1 MKKLD
6 LDIFLF
12 ESVLPNELCE
22 KLYTLGTSINSSV
35 RLDLIIEDKSLFYEF
50 NNFWVQNIE
59 NEYLN
64 EYLKLYKP
72 EEGIGFS
79 SGNDAVNFLKE
90 YNKTKWRDLFLLYY
104 DKYKLSDGHKNVH
117 WDFSNITM
125 VCCLNDGYE
134 GGELVFPRQNVTIKL
149 KKRDIVIFPGGL
161 THPHYADVVNSG
173 HRIVLVGQTLFPEQ
187 DHKVEY

>member
-59 NEYLN
+59 NEYFKS
-64 EYLKLYKP
+64 E
-72 EEGIGFS
+72 
-79 SGNDAVNFLKE
+79 
-90 YNKTKWRDLFLLYY
+90 
-104 DKYKLSDGHKNVH
+104 
-117 WDFSNITM
+117 
-125 VCCLNDGYE
+125 
-134 GGELVFPRQNVTIKL
+134 
-149 KKRDIVIFPGGL
+149 
-161 THPHYADVVNSG
+161 
-173 HRIVLVGQTLFPEQ
+173 
-187 DHKVEY
+187 